1 METANKKFRYSIR
14 KFKVGVGSV
23 LLATCLL
30 GAGVSTPI
38 AFAMAD
44 PSPATEDTEVK
55 KTPFQHLKELVEE
68 LKMDLE
74 ELKEYPEYDRSQYP
88 LQKELWDSNLSFGKG
103 QMDLVSSLQEN
114 ASNIPKIAEDL
125 ADFRNHITLERLTRQ
140 VAQYRT
146 KYPDNQEIENEYKV
160 HLEQRYDANYAS
172 QIGGNLK
179 NYTQEAE
186 QALEKIKEIAK
197 EIESKRT
204 LVQKLKELIQKI
216 EMDLEELEKFPKYD
230 VSDYPMQSSLWSQLL
245 GIGKSDMEHALTLKD
260 DSPKILEFSD
270 KLADFK
276 NYITWERLTR
286 EVNQYRK
293 KHPNNEEIEEEYKRH
308 LEQTEDSTYATQE
321 GSVLKISTNNA
332 VQVLEKIK
340 EIVKKLESKEEPAP
354 APKAEEDA
362 PKTEEKAPETKEETP
377 KTDTE
382 APKDEKEVPGPT
394 PIPDTPKE
402 EEGPKPMEPEADKP
416 TPPAS
421 DAEPTPTPKEEEI
434 PAPMPEAP
442 APKDD
447 ASKAEEETPKVEEE
461 TQAPKT
467 EEKAPESKEDTPVP
481 TPEAEAP
488 KAEEEIPTP
497 MPEAPAPKEE
507 DTPAPKVEEETQEPK
522 TEEKAPETKE
532 ETPTPAPDAAPA
544 PKAEDEVPVPTPEA
558 EAPKTEEDAPTP
570 APAPKTEEDTP
581 TPAPDAAPAPKAE
594 EEVPAPMPEAP
605 APKEEEVPVPTPEA
619 EAPKAEEEIPTP
631 MPEAP
636 APKEEDT
643 PAPKVEEETQEPK
656 TEEKTPETK
665 EDTPV
670 LTPDAAPAP
679 TPKEEAPKTEED
691 APTPAPAPKTEEDTP
706 TPAPET
712 PKVEEE
718 TEAPAPKA
726 EEDTPTPAP
735 ETPMDQP
742 KMEEPKTDKVESDKQ
757 MPEAKQ
763 PEMEQPKAEDMPK
776 EENPKAEQPKAEDS
790 APKTAVPEVAP
801 KTAEKPKLD
810 FTTKERKVEEALPIK
825 EEIRYDAS
833 LALGKSYLLQ
843 EGKAGKKVSVY
854 QDVIV
859 DGKVVATNL
868 LSETVVEGQNRI
880 LVKGSLE
887 MKKEEVK
894 TTPSVQSN
902 PTMSQ
907 KGAPS
912 ANKATLPAT
921 GEQRNNLTLV
931 GLGLAG
937 ISLAVVATAIN
948 KKSKDQI

>member
-197 EIESKRT
+197 EIELKRS
-204 LVQKLKELIQKI
+204 LIQNLKELVEELKTDLKKLNEFPEYDSAKYSFQKQLWDENLRFGKGEMGRVSTLGESKSDIQKLS
-216 EMDLEELEKFPKYD
+216 EN
-230 VSDYPMQSSLWSQLL
+230 
-245 GIGKSDMEHALTLKD
+245 
-260 DSPKILEFSD
+260 
-270 KLADFK
+270 LANFRSHVML
-276 NYITWERLTR
+276 ERLTR
-286 EVNQYRK
+286 QVAQYRAK
-293 KHPNNEEIEEEYKRH
+293 YPDNQEIENEYKAH
-308 LEQTEDSTYATQE
+308 LEQRDDANYASQIGSNLKNYTQE
-321 GSVLKISTNNA
+321 AERSF
-332 VQVLEKIK
+332 EKIK
-340 EIVKKLESKEEPAP
+340 EIVKKLE
-354 APKAEEDA
+354 PKAEE
-362 PKTEEKAPETKEETP
+362 
-377 KTDTE
+377 
-382 APKDEKEVPGPT
+382 
-394 PIPDTPKE
+394 
-402 EEGPKPMEPEADKP
+402 
-416 TPPAS
+416 PA
-421 DAEPTPTPKEEEI
+421 PTPKEEGI

-442 APKDD
+442 APK
-447 ASKAEEETPKVEEE
+447 AEDE
-461 TQAPKT
+461 
-467 EEKAPESKEDTPVP
+467 VP
-481 TPEAEAP
+481 A
-488 KAEEEIPTP
+488 P
-497 MPEAPAPKEE
+497 MPEAPSPKEE

-522 TEEKAPETKE
+522 TEE
-532 ETPTPAPDAAPA
+532 
-544 PKAEDEVPVPTPEA
+544 
-558 EAPKTEEDAPTP
+558 
-570 APAPKTEEDTP
+570 
-581 TPAPDAAPAPKAE
+581 
-594 EEVPAPMPEAP
+594 
-605 APKEEEVPVPTPEA
+605 
-619 EAPKAEEEIPTP
+619 
-631 MPEAP
+631 
-636 APKEEDT
+636 
-643 PAPKVEEETQEPK
+643 ETQEPK

-665 EDTPV
+665 EETPV
-670 LTPDAAPAP
+670 PTPDAAPAP
-679 TPKEEAPKTEED
+679 TPKEEGI
-691 APTPAPAPKTEEDTP
+691 PAPMP
-706 TPAPET
+706 
-712 PKVEEE
+712 
-718 TEAPAPKA
+718 EAPAPKA
-726 EEDTPTPAP
+726 EDEVPAPTPMP
-735 ETPMDQP
+735 DTPMD
-742 KMEEPKTDKVESDKQ
+742 KPKTDKVESDKQ

-763 PEMEQPKAEDMPK
+763 PEMDQPKAEDMPK
-776 EENPKAEQPKAEDS
+776 EEMPKAEQPKAEDS

-810 FTTKERKVEEALPIK
+810 FATKERKVEEALPIK

>member
-1 METANKKFRYSIR
+1 MVEMETANKKFRYSIR

-23 LLATCLL
+23 LIATCLL
-30 GAGVSTPI
+30 GAGVSTPT

-55 KTPFQHLKELVEE
+55 KTPLQHLKELVEE
-68 LKMDLE
+68 LKTDLE
-74 ELKEYPEYDRSQYP
+74 KLKEYPEYDSTKYP
-88 LQKELWDSNLSFGKG
+88 VQKMLWDDNLSFGEREMG
-103 QMDLVSSLQEN
+103 RVSSLKEEDS
-114 ASNIPKIAEDL
+114 AVSEIPQRL
-125 ADFRNHITLERLTRQ
+125 FDFRNHIIWERLTRQ
-140 VAQYRT
+140 VDQYRK
-146 KYPDNQEIENEYKV
+146 KYPDNKEIEEEYKQ
-160 HLEQRYDANYAS
+160 HLEQTDSKNYAS
-172 QIGGNLK
+172 QEASNLQASV
-179 NYTQEAE
+179 NEAE
-186 QALEKIKEIAK
+186 QAFEKIKEIAK

-581 TPAPDAAPAPKAE
+581 TPAPETPKVEEETEAPAPKAE
-594 EEVPAPMPEAP
+594 
-605 APKEEEVPVPTPEA
+605 K
-619 EAPKAEEEIPTP
+619 
-631 MPEAP
+631 
-636 APKEEDT
+636 DT
-643 PAPKVEEETQEPK
+643 SAPKVEEETQEPK

-665 EDTPV
+665 EETPV
-670 LTPDAAPAP
+670 PTPDAAPAP
-679 TPKEEAPKTEED
+679 M
-691 APTPAPAPKTEEDTP
+691 
-706 TPAPET
+706 
-712 PKVEEE
+712 
-718 TEAPAPKA
+718 
-726 EEDTPTPAP
+726 P
-735 ETPMDQP
+735 ETPMDQ
-742 KMEEPKTDKVESDKQ
+742 PKTDKVESDKQ